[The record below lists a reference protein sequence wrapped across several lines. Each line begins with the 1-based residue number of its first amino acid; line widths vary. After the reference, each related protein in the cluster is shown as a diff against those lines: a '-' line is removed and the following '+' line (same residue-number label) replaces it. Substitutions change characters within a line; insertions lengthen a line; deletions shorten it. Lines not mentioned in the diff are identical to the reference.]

1 MNWWCLIQISAWE
14 FAWLSHAAVW
24 VAEILERMGAS
35 WDRENL
41 SWHSRTY
48 MSTKADK
55 RSKTWT
61 LNQQISTDPICSRGS
76 AWEEKLPAASV
87 RSESNVAQYRPS
99 TGPVQA
105 VAQRLGPVP
114 GGSFRPCCL
123 TMAKALSF
131 RALALREGPL
141 TGAVQDESQLQE
153 DASKSEAGSAGRQ
166 ANWRFEG
173 SF

>member
-61 LNQQISTDPICSRGS
+61 LNQQKSTDPICSRGS
-76 AWEEKLPAASV
+76 AWEEKLPAANV

-99 TGPVQA
+99 TGRCPEA
-105 VAQRLGPVP
+105 WAGARRLVP
-114 GGSFRPCCL
+114 SMLFDYG
-123 TMAKALSF
+123 KALSF

>member
-1 MNWWCLIQISAWE
+1 MWIDGVWSRFQLGNLRGWATPRFGLRRYWNEWE
-14 FAWLSHAAVW
+14 LAGAVGIYPDAQEPTCQLRQTREAGHGPWINKYPPTPFAAGGARERRNYQQQVPVQNQRCAA
-24 VAEILERMGAS
+24 
-35 WDRENL
+35 
-41 SWHSRTY
+41 
-48 MSTKADK
+48 
-55 RSKTWT
+55 
-61 LNQQISTDPICSRGS
+61 
-76 AWEEKLPAASV
+76 
-87 RSESNVAQYRPS
+87 
-99 TGPVQA
+99 QA

-153 DASKSEAGSAGRQ
+153 DASKLEAGSAGRQ